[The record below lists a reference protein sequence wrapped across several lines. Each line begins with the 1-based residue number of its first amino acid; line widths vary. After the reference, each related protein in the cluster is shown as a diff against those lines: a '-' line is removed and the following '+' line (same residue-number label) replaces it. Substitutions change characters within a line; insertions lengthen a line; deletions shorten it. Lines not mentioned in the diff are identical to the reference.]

1 MIALPSD
8 VPDIAADYERQFSL
22 LAELAE
28 SLNIPSDRADK
39 WIDTL
44 LIASLY
50 KPPTGEDVDTWFRA
64 AFTQAAQQGRA

>member
-1 MIALPSD
+1 MVPLPSD
-8 VPDIAADYERQFSL
+8 VPEITADYKRQFAL

-28 SLNIPSDRADK
+28 SLNIPPDRADEL
-39 WIDTL
+39 IDTV